1 MKYEINIE
9 IERTTIIG
17 NHTPN
22 TSETQT
28 NNDVIEV
35 TAKEIPTETG
45 FRIIE
50 KKGEKKWSDLRCRQP
65 ALKPVHVNTNNT
77 QKVAFGF
84 QNKNIRTSKQNLS
97 R

>member
-35 TAKEIPTETG
+35 TAKELPNETG
-45 FRIIE
+45 FKIIE
-50 KKGEKKWSDLRCRQP
+50 KPENKE
-65 ALKPVHVNTNNT
+65 
-77 QKVAFGF
+77 QKNGRI
-84 QNKNIRTSKQNLS
+84 QSNG
-97 R
+97 